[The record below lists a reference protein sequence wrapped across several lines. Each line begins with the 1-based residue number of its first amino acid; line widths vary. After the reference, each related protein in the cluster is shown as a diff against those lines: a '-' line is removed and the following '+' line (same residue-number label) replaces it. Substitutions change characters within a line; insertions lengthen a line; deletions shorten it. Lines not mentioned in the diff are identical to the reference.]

1 MNVKYLFS
9 IRLRVLIGLAI
20 ILSVWLLVRN
30 ETSVLTKNQTELF
43 SLKNTSGYLEK
54 ISGLPSP
61 GSYQLQRIFKVPKLD
76 VLDTKGKLQPIEN
89 YATGKITLLTFFYNR
104 CSDANGCPYA
114 MALFHQ
120 VKSKLEKDKSLR
132 DSVRLVH
139 ISFDP
144 ERDTPIMMAG
154 LEKKSNGIDQN
165 KPHIEWDFLTTSS
178 VDALLPVVDGFGQN
192 VDINMSSTTGNKTL
206 NYSHV
211 LKAFLIDEKGY
222 VREIYS
228 TNYISAEMLINDIQ
242 TLALEKK
249 FTK

>member
-1 MNVKYLFS
+1 M
-9 IRLRVLIGLAI
+9 
-20 ILSVWLLVRN
+20 
-30 ETSVLTKNQTELF
+30 
-43 SLKNTSGYLEK
+43 
-54 ISGLPSP
+54 
-61 GSYQLQRIFKVPKLD
+61 
-76 VLDTKGKLQPIEN
+76 DTKGKLQPIEK

-120 VKSKLEKDKSLR
+120 VKNKLEKDKSLR

-154 LEKKSNGIDQN
+154 LEKKSIGVGQS

-192 VDINMSSTTGNKTL
+192 VDINMNSTTGNKTL

-228 TNYISAEMLINDIQ
+228 TNYISAEMLLNDIQ
-242 TLALEKK
+242 TLVLEKK
-249 FTK
+249 LTK

>member
-1 MNVKYLFS
+1 MNVNYLFS

-20 ILSVWLLVRN
+20 ILSVWLLVIN
-30 ETSVLTKNQTELF
+30 DTSFLNKNQTELF
-43 SLKNTSGYLEK
+43 SQKNTSDYPEK

-61 GSYQLQRIFKVPKLD
+61 GTYQLQKIFTVPKLN
-76 VLDTKGKLQPIEN
+76 VLDTKGTLQPIEK

-120 VKSKLEKDKSLR
+120 VKSKLER
-132 DSVRLVH
+132 DEKIRNSVRLVH

-154 LEKKSNGIDQN
+154 LEKKSVGMDQN
-165 KPHIEWDFLTTSS
+165 KQHVEWDFLTTSS

-192 VDINMSSTTGNKTL
+192 VDINMNTTTGNKTL

-242 TLALEKK
+242 TLAIEKNIY
-249 FTK
+249 